1 MTHLSA
7 RRSTLPRLSIAIAL
21 ALAVVATPQVAD
33 RAMAQDALDKSPA
46 AAEPTQPAPTA
57 TPDAAPE
64 ATSEA
69 ESPTG
74 VPAAETEATQTAPAA
89 PAAPATPAAP
99 AEAQPAAPATA
110 DPDTAV
116 TDEATTPA
124 PSTAVTPPVP
134 AAGTEPAVLDEPVAD
149 ATAVEPDLAPASP
162 VAPDERNAA
171 LPHDLSPMGM
181 FMAADWVVKAV
192 MIGLAFASL
201 VTWTIG
207 LSKAMELALAKRRA
221 RVGVRRLARAETL
234 TEALTANRRRWRGPV
249 AALAQSAEA
258 ERARSADLSDEG
270 IKERVSVALS
280 RIEAGAGRSISR
292 GTGILATIGSTAP
305 FVGLFGTVWGIMNSF
320 IGISQANTTNL
331 AVVAPGIAEALLATA
346 IGLVAAIPAVI
357 VYNVFARSIAGYRAV
372 LSDGS
377 ALVLQHLSRDLDR
390 RHTTRE
396 AAPLMA
402 AAE

>member
-1 MTHLSA
+1 MTHLPAHRSA
-7 RRSTLPRLSIAIAL
+7 LSRLAFAIAL
-21 ALAVVATPQVAD
+21 IVAVAPQPRD
-33 RAMAQDALDKSPA
+33 TAMAQD
-46 AAEPTQPAPTA
+46 TN
-57 TPDAAPE
+57 
-64 ATSEA
+64 
-69 ESPTG
+69 
-74 VPAAETEATQTAPAA
+74 VPAASPSTSQGTAPVTAPVAGPDADSDAGAETVLPAEDRTTDPVAQGAPEPAASPEGEATPTANDAAAPATI
-89 PAAPATPAAP
+89 AAPATPAETAP
-99 AEAQPAAPATA
+99 NREAQPGATAQASAAAP
-110 DPDTAV
+110 
-116 TDEATTPA
+116 
-124 PSTAVTPPVP
+124 
-134 AAGTEPAVLDEPVAD
+134 G
-149 ATAVEPDLAPASP
+149 
-162 VAPDERNAA
+162 ERNAA

-207 LSKAMELALAKRRA
+207 LSKALELLLAKRRA
-221 RVGVRRLARAETL
+221 RAGVRRLARADTL
-234 TEALTANRRRWRGPV
+234 SDALTAQRRRWRGPV
-249 AALAQSAEA
+249 AALAQSADA
-258 ERARSADLSDEG
+258 ERARSADLSDDG
-270 IKERVSVALS
+270 IRERVSVALS

-305 FVGLFGTVWGIMNSF
+305 FVGLFGTVWGIMNAF

-390 RHTTRE
+390 RRTGQG

-402 AAE
+402 ATE

>member
-7 RRSTLPRLSIAIAL
+7 RRSALPRLLIAIAL
-21 ALAVVATPQVAD
+21 ALAVVATPHVAD

-57 TPDAAPE
+57 TPETAPGAA
-64 ATSEA
+64 SEA
-69 ESPTG
+69 EAPTG

-89 PAAPATPAAP
+89 PAAPETPADP
-99 AEAQPAAPATA
+99 AEAQPAAPTTA
-110 DPDTAV
+110 EPDTAV

-124 PSTAVTPPVP
+124 PSAAATPSVP
-134 AAGTEPAVLDEPVAD
+134 AAGTAPVEPAEPVAD
-149 ATAVEPDLAPASP
+149 ATAAEPALAPASP

>member
-1 MTHLSA
+1 
-7 RRSTLPRLSIAIAL
+7 
-21 ALAVVATPQVAD
+21 
-33 RAMAQDALDKSPA
+33 MAQDALDKSPA

-57 TPDAAPE
+57 TPDAASE

-69 ESPTG
+69 EAPTG

-89 PAAPATPAAP
+89 PATPATPVAP
-99 AEAQPAAPATA
+99 AEAQPAASTTA
-110 DPDTAV
+110 EPDTAV
-116 TDEATTPA
+116 TDEASTPA
-124 PSTAVTPPVP
+124 PSTAATPSVP
-134 AAGTEPAVLDEPVAD
+134 AAGTEPVVLDEPAAE
-149 ATAVEPDLAPASP
+149 ATAAEPALAPASP
-162 VAPDERNAA
+162 VAPGERNAA